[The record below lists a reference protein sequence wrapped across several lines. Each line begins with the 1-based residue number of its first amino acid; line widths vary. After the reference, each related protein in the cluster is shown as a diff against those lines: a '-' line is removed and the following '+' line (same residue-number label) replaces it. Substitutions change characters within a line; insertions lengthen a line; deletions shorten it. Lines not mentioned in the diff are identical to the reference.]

1 MPRNKLNSTRRFERL
16 EDRRMMAAD
25 IDLDNGVLTIQGTN
39 NDDYITIAADP
50 SDSDKLVV
58 TVKQLDSGVVLAQDD
73 FEHEDVQEILAQ
85 GLDGNDL
92 IQNDTDIRARFFGG
106 NGNDRLFGGG
116 GNDLLDGGANDDRFT
131 GGRGNDELIGG
142 TGSDTYYF
150 SGTQLGTDTINEGAS
165 VDSDTLSFLYQ
176 TQGVNVNIATTAA
189 QAVTSDLT
197 LRLTSATGIENVFGS
212 YYSDTIRGN
221 SRNNIM
227 WGVYGND
234 SLFGF
239 DGDDDLY
246 GGDDRDSLYGGIGND
261 DLFGDAGNDY
271 LYGEAGLDT
280 LDGGANNDFLDGGQD
295 GYVDRLTGGSG
306 QDTFVKYKKR
316 ALSFYDFEQNVTDYN
331 SAVDFVITRY
341 Y

>member
-1 MPRNKLNSTRRFERL
+1 MERM
-16 EDRRMMAAD
+16 EDRQMMAAD
-25 IDLDNGVLTIQGTN
+25 IDLDGGVLTIQGTN
-39 NDDYITIAADP
+39 NNDNIAIAADP
-50 SDSDKLVV
+50 SDSDKLIV
-58 TVKQLDSGVVLAQDD
+58 TVRNLDTGAVLAADD
-73 FEHEDVQEILAQ
+73 FDREDVQEIVAH

-92 IQNDTDIRARFFGG
+92 IQNETDIRAKFFGG

-116 GNDLLDGGANDDRFT
+116 GNDLLDGGANDDRFS

-142 TGSDTYYF
+142 TGSDAYF
-150 SGTQLGTDTINEGAS
+150 FIGTQLGTDTINENPS
-165 VDSDTLSFLYQ
+165 LDSDTLSFLYQ
-176 TQGVNVNIATTAA
+176 TQGVNVNIASTSA

-197 LRLTSATGIENVFGS
+197 IRLTSASGIENVFGS

-234 SLFGF
+234 SLFGEA
-239 DGDDDLY
+239 GDDDLF
-246 GGDDRDSLYGGIGND
+246 GGDDKDSLYGGLGND
-261 DLFGDAGNDY
+261 DLFGEAGNDW

-280 LDGGANNDFLDGGQD
+280 LDGGADNDFLDGGQD

-316 ALSFYDFEQNVTDYN
+316 SLSFYDFEQKVLDYN
-331 SAVDFVITRY
+331 SAVDVVLTRY